1 VASPDAMP
9 PAVGILGIPT
19 DRPKWKKAMEGFFNV

>member
-9 PAVGILGIPT
+9 PAVENLGFST